1 MGFDDFYE
9 TDKLFKSNIYSKSL
23 RINFSSRYLL
33 NVLYD
38 LWICVGGYLLQTMR
52 LSVVIYEKS
61 NKT

>member
-38 LWICVGGYLLQTMR
+38 LWICGGGTYYKQ
-52 LSVVIYEKS
+52 
-61 NKT
+61 